1 MVQKATSSKL
11 SKFTLNPT
19 KVKRGI
25 RKCNKKGV
33 SPGSFVL
40 YGALKRLILA
50 FFENEQFRQRYSE
63 NKTLILSGM
72 ST

>member
-1 MVQKATSSKL
+1 MAQKLTSSKS
-11 SKFTLNPT
+11 SKTTLDLT
-19 KVKRGI
+19 KVMRDT
-25 RKCNKKGV
+25 RKCNKKGG

-40 YGALKRLILA
+40 YGALKTLILA
-50 FFENEQFRQRYSE
+50 FFENEQFRQRYSK